1 METTRTHKNIV
12 RPRALSSATITI
24 QTSQVSLTKNL
35 QEIKVR
41 RDSQASDHKQGYP
54 GNLDLTWVIKSG
66 YRLTHNADLARVQA
80 LCSASIQGQKRGGQS
95 SVDVSLPRRLR
106 GGTTR
111 PLSAGS
117 CPTVSN
123 LWRRSGGNK
132 IFGAENFEIRRV
144 SRPLAQTKVWKWAEC
159 AKEPP
164 DLQCDGM
171 GAISV
176 RIVHI
181 LRVHSGLG

>member
-1 METTRTHKNIV
+1 M
-12 RPRALSSATITI
+12 SSATITI

-132 IFGAENFEIRRV
+132 ILYVLYVLYVVNKELLRNVYFSQADARLFFTPGTEKKNFR
-144 SRPLAQTKVWKWAEC
+144 
-159 AKEPP
+159 
-164 DLQCDGM
+164 
-171 GAISV
+171 
-176 RIVHI
+176 
-181 LRVHSGLG
+181 